1 MQEKQTNSPLRV
13 IGITGGVGS
22 GKSRI
27 LELLSTEFGAQV
39 ILADEVARKLE
50 EPGEAGLLGLL
61 AAFGD
66 GILAADGTL
75 DRGRFAARIFK
86 DPADLQ
92 RANEIIHP
100 LTWQEIRRQIKE
112 SKAPLIAVESA
123 LFDETTRNICQEL
136 WFIDTIEEV
145 RIDRLM
151 ASRGYS
157 REKCEEI
164 IRSQKSRRDFL
175 GLADTVIENNGPI
188 EQVRTQIA
196 GRLRGPQKTED
207 KGTAV

>member
-1 MQEKQTNSPLRV
+1 MQKKQTKYPVRV
-13 IGITGGVGS
+13 IGLTGGVGS

-27 LELLSTEFGAQV
+27 LELLNTEFGAQV
-39 ILADEVARKLE
+39 ILADDVARKLE
-50 EPGEAGLLGLL
+50 EPGKAGFLGLL
-61 AAFGD
+61 EAFGD

-75 DRGRFAARIFK
+75 DRGRFAAQIFK
-86 DPADLQ
+86 CPADLH

-123 LFDETTRNICQEL
+123 LFDETTRKICQEL
-136 WFIDTIEEV
+136 WLIDASEEV
-145 RIDRLM
+145 RISRLM
-151 ASRGYS
+151 ANRGYS

-164 IRSQKSRRDFL
+164 IRSQKSRGDFL
-175 GLADTVIENNGPI
+175 RLADAVIENDGTI
-188 EQVRTQIA
+188 EQVRAQIA
-196 GRLRGPQKTED
+196 ARLHGSEKTDD